1 MQSCHYRPQAKYTH
15 CAQSALRGC
24 LLLMARGALE
34 GPFYVTTI
42 FALPPTLVV
51 DLQRVRCHSQTT
63 HTHTQAHTTSI
74 CPSIR
79 VSIQQKH
86 RPIRPMCHCAFP
98 PSHLPDNVCV
108 SRTTARAT
116 VRPANH
122 LTALPSMHMQNTA
135 RCTQFTRTHGVAHP
149 SGFYVTLPCCCCF
162 WWYRYNG
169 EDAIHKL
176 YCVFDHYQ
184 ESQYIGQVCC
194 CFLSVV
200 VGCWLLVSLSG
211 CVLVCP
217 AIVAT

>member
-1 MQSCHYRPQAKYTH
+1 MLKHTEALAAPGPMTPLWGHQHRDQGQGCKRPHSCPNKECNMQSCHYRPQAKYTH

-86 RPIRPMCHCAFP
+86 RPIRPMCHCASP

-149 SGFYVTLPCCCCF
+149 SGL
-162 WWYRYNG
+162 
-169 EDAIHKL
+169 
-176 YCVFDHYQ
+176 
-184 ESQYIGQVCC
+184 
-194 CFLSVV
+194 
-200 VGCWLLVSLSG
+200 
-211 CVLVCP
+211 
-217 AIVAT
+217 